1 MIQLP
6 IDPYLDQIVEKI
18 LSPSPL
24 ILTASPGSGKTTR
37 VPAALL
43 KQLQQKNI
51 TQKIVV
57 IVPKRIAA
65 VGAAD
70 RIAVEN
76 NWTLG
81 EDVGYQVRFE
91 KLCRNNTQLIFMT
104 EGLFLKKASDHAF
117 WDTIGYILLDEF
129 HERTASIDLILGL
142 CFERR
147 ILLSHLQIVVMS
159 ATLNVEKLKS
169 YFGDS
174 SHIQIEQ
181 RPHKL
186 NIYFQKT
193 AQKLICDSSFYD
205 NLKNTT
211 LEATKISKKDI
222 LIFLPGTR
230 EILKAQSVL
239 SPVLPAMKI
248 EIVTGS
254 MNLAQQ
260 KKILNKTESY
270 RRIILATNVA
280 ESSLTIPET
289 DCVIDSGL
297 EKIVVREK
305 KMGFS
310 KLETVRISQFSS
322 TQRAGRAARTS
333 DGYCFKMWHEIDE
346 RSLPEQKKPQI
357 LSSELYDE
365 LLLLSNLGVTDFLNF
380 SWLDRPTMNKL
391 NSATQQLKK
400 WHLLNEKNEMLPSGA
415 SLAQI
420 PMDLMQSILFQ
431 KLCEQGF
438 TNEACEIFCKL
449 ESIDFSSRPKFN
461 PLSQTSDLD
470 YIFAIEKSDSQKRIF
485 SQLKEFFPMSL
496 ALQNKDLALTLLE
509 IFTEFFPDR
518 ICIKKSKMIGLSSS
532 GRGVEFSDSSALQ
545 SDTLPHD
552 YFIALSG
559 IEKNAS
565 TTLVNLGIGYSKK
578 QALEVLKQ
586 HLTSEHKIDFKSDSH
601 KFMKKTVQKFGEFI
615 FNESS
620 PETLSKSEL
629 DLNWKN
635 YVQRDSTLFLKL
647 NPSFE
652 KLTEKIQFLFRKSDL
667 IKTQTSDFDFIE
679 EFPQLLVSEL
689 TTYLDSFE
697 DFLHADF
704 NFHLQNLL
712 PVHIQNLLRDLP
724 NNLIL
729 PTGRSVTINYTDPKA
744 PLISAKIQDC
754 FSWHKSPT
762 LLNELIPVTIE
773 LLAPNMRPAQITN
786 DLNNFWQNSYKD
798 VRKDLRARY
807 PKHSWPEDV
816 LNFHKT

>member
-18 LSPSPL
+18 LGPSPL

-43 KQLQQKNI
+43 KQLQQKKI

-70 RIAVEN
+70 RIATEN
-76 NWTLG
+76 NWSLG
-81 EDVGYQVRFE
+81 EDIGYQVRFE
-91 KLCRNNTQLIFMT
+91 KLCGVNTQLIFMT
-104 EGLFLKKASDHAF
+104 EGLFLKKATDATF
-117 WDTIGYILLDEF
+117 WNTIGYIILDEF
-129 HERTASIDLILGL
+129 HERSASIDLILGL
-142 CFERR
+142 CFERK

-159 ATLNVEKLKS
+159 ATLNVDKLKS

-174 SHIQIEQ
+174 SHINIEQ
-181 RPHKL
+181 RPYKL
-186 NIYFQKT
+186 NIHYQKT
-193 AQKLICDSSFYD
+193 SQKLICDSTFYD
-205 NLKNTT
+205 SLKNTT
-211 LEATKISKKDI
+211 LEAVKISKKDI

-239 SPVLPAMKI
+239 SPIVPTMKI

-254 MNLAQQ
+254 MNLLQQ

-289 DCVIDSGL
+289 DCVIDCGL

-305 KMGFS
+305 KMGFT
-310 KLETVRISQFSS
+310 KLETVRISQFSA

-346 RSLPEQKKPQI
+346 RSLLEQKKPQI

-365 LLLLSNLGVTDFLNF
+365 LLLLSNLSVTDFLNF
-380 SWLDRPTMNKL
+380 SWLDRPSLIKL
-391 NSATQQLKK
+391 NSAAQQLKK
-400 WHLLNEKNEMLPSGA
+400 WQLINEKNELLPSGVSIA
-415 SLAQI
+415 KI
-420 PMDLMQSILFQ
+420 PMDLMQAILFQ
-431 KLCEQGF
+431 KLCEKSF

-449 ESIDFSSRPKFN
+449 ESIDFSARPKFN

-470 YIFAIEKSDSQKRIF
+470 YVLSIEKSESQKKIF
-485 SQLKEFFPMSL
+485 SQLKEFSTTASAPS
-496 ALQNKDLALTLLE
+496 NKDLAVTLLE

-532 GRGVEFSDSSALQ
+532 GRGVEFSESSSLQ
-545 SDTLPHD
+545 SDHQSHD
-552 YFIALSG
+552 YFIAFNG
-559 IEKNAS
+559 VEKNAS
-565 TTLVNLGIGYSKK
+565 TTLVNLGVGYSKK

-586 HLTSEHKIDFKSDSH
+586 HLTSEHRIDFKSDSH

-635 YVQRDSTLFLKL
+635 YVQRDSLLFLKL

-652 KLTEKIQFLFRKSDL
+652 KLTEKIQFLSRKSDL
-667 IKTQTSDFDFIE
+667 LKIQISDFDFIDQ
-679 EFPQLLVSEL
+679 FPQLLVSEL
-689 TTYLDSFE
+689 TQYLDSFE

-712 PVHIQNLLRDLP
+712 PLQIQNMLRDLP

-729 PTGRSVTINYTDPKA
+729 PTGRTVTINYTDPKA

-762 LLNELIPVTIE
+762 LLSELVPVTIE

-786 DLNNFWQNSYKD
+786 DLNNFWKNSYKD

-816 LNFHKT
+816 LSIQKT

>member
-6 IDPYLDQIVEKI
+6 IDPYLQQIVEKI
-18 LSPSPL
+18 LSPSPF

-37 VPAALL
+37 VPASLL
-43 KQLQQKNI
+43 KQLRQKKN
-51 TQKIVV
+51 TQKIIV

-70 RIAVEN
+70 RIATEN
-76 NWTLG
+76 NWSLG

-91 KLCRNNTQLIFMT
+91 KLCGNNTQLIFMT

-129 HERTASIDLILGL
+129 HERSASIDLILGL
-142 CFERR
+142 CFERK
-147 ILLSHLQIVVMS
+147 ILSNNLQIVVMS
-159 ATLNVEKLKS
+159 ATLNVDKLQS

-174 SHIQIEQ
+174 SHINIEQ
-181 RPHKL
+181 RPYKL
-186 NIYFQKT
+186 NILFQKT
-193 AQKLICDSSFYD
+193 AQKLICDSGFYD
-205 NLKNTT
+205 SLKSTT
-211 LEATKISKKDI
+211 LEAVKVSKKDI

-230 EILKAQSVL
+230 EILKAQSIL
-239 SPVLPAMKI
+239 SPVLPTLKI

-254 MNLAQQ
+254 MNLSQQ

-297 EKIVVREK
+297 EKVVVREK
-305 KMGFS
+305 KMGFT

-346 RSLPEQKKPQI
+346 RSLPEQKKPLI

-365 LLLLSNLGVTDFLNF
+365 LLLLSNLGITDFLNF
-380 SWLDRPTMNKL
+380 SWLDRPTMNKI
-391 NSATQQLKK
+391 NSAAQQLKK
-400 WHLLNEKNEMLPSGA
+400 WHLLNEKNEMLPSGVSIA
-415 SLAQI
+415 KI

-438 TNEACEIFCKL
+438 TNEACEIFCKI

-470 YIFAIEKSDSQKRIF
+470 YVFSIEKSESQKRIF
-485 SQLKEFFPMSL
+485 SQLKEFFPTTLS
-496 ALQNKDLALTLLE
+496 LQNKDLYLTLLE

-532 GRGVEFSDSSALQ
+532 GRGVEFAESSSLQ

-552 YFIALSG
+552 YFIAFSG
-559 IEKNAS
+559 VEKNAS
-565 TTLVNLGIGYSKK
+565 TTLIHLGIGYSKK

-586 HLTSEHKIDFKSDSH
+586 YLMIEYKIDFKTDSH

-620 PETLSKSEL
+620 PETLSKNEL

-635 YVQRDSTLFLKL
+635 YVLREPALFLKL

-652 KLTEKIQFLFRKSDL
+652 KLIDKIKFLYSKSDL
-667 IKTQTSDFDFIE
+667 LKTQASDFDFMDD
-679 EFPQLLVSEL
+679 FPQLLVTEL
-689 TTYLDSFE
+689 TQYLDSFE

-712 PVHIQNLLRDLP
+712 PVQIQNMLRELP
-724 NNLIL
+724 NTLLL

-754 FSWHKSPT
+754 FSWHKSPS
-762 LLNELIPVTIE
+762 LINELIPVTIE

-786 DLNNFWQNSYKD
+786 DLSNFWQNSYKD

-816 LNFHKT
+816 LTFKKT

>member
-6 IDPYLDQIVEKI
+6 IDPQLQLIVDKI

-43 KQLQQKNI
+43 KQLQLKKI
-51 TQKIVV
+51 TQKIIV

-70 RIAVEN
+70 RIATEN
-76 NWTLG
+76 NWNLG
-81 EDVGYQVRFE
+81 EDIGYQVRFE
-91 KLCRNNTQLIFMT
+91 KLCGINTQLIFMT
-104 EGLFLKKASDHAF
+104 EGLFLKKATDQAF
-117 WDTIGYILLDEF
+117 WDSIGYILLDEF
-129 HERTASIDLILGL
+129 HERSASIDLILGL
-142 CFERR
+142 CFERK

-159 ATLNVEKLKS
+159 ATLNVDKLKS
-169 YFGDS
+169 YFGDCH
-174 SHIQIEQ
+174 HINIEQ
-181 RPHKL
+181 RPYKL
-186 NIYFQKT
+186 TTHFQKT
-193 AQKLICDSSFYD
+193 SQKLICDSSFYD
-205 NLKNTT
+205 ILKNTT
-211 LEATKISKKDI
+211 LEAVKISKKDI

-239 SPVLPAMKI
+239 SPVLPAIRI

-254 MNLAQQ
+254 MNLSQQ

-280 ESSLTIPET
+280 ESSLTIPDT

-297 EKIVVREK
+297 EKVVVREK
-305 KMGFS
+305 KMGFT
-310 KLETVRISQFSS
+310 KLETVRISQFSA

-333 DGYCFKMWHEIDE
+333 DGTCFKLWHEIDE

-357 LSSELYDE
+357 LTSELHDE
-365 LLLLSNLGVTDFLNF
+365 LLLLSNLGITDFLNF
-380 SWLDRPTMNKL
+380 SWLDSPTLHKL
-391 NSATQQLKK
+391 NTAAEQLKK
-400 WHLLNEKNEMLPSGA
+400 WNLINVKNELLPSGVSIA
-415 SLAQI
+415 KI
-420 PMDLMQSILFQ
+420 PMDLMQAILFQ
-431 KLCEQGF
+431 KICEQGF
-438 TNEACEIFCKL
+438 SNEACEIFCKL
-449 ESIDFSSRPKFN
+449 ESIDLSSRPKFN
-461 PLSQTSDLD
+461 PLSQTSDLE
-470 YIFAIEKSDSQKRIF
+470 YVFSIEKSESQKKIF
-485 SQLKEFFPMSL
+485 SQLKEISPTAL
-496 ALQNKDLALTLLE
+496 APQKNDLAEALLE

-532 GRGVEFSDSSALQ
+532 GRGVEFSESSSLQ

-552 YFIALSG
+552 YFIAFSG
-559 IEKNAS
+559 VEKNAS

-586 HLTSEHKIDFKSDSH
+586 HLMTEYKIDFKTDSH

-620 PETLSKSEL
+620 PETLSKNEL

-635 YVQRDSTLFLKL
+635 YVLRDSTLFLNL

-652 KLTEKIQFLFRKSDL
+652 KLVEKIKFLYSKSEL
-667 IKTQTSDFDFIE
+667 LKTQASDFDFIDD
-679 EFPQLLVSEL
+679 FPNLLVTEL
-689 TTYLDSFE
+689 THYLNSFE

-712 PVHIQNLLRDLP
+712 PAHIQNLLSDLP
-724 NNLIL
+724 NTLTL

-762 LLNELIPVTIE
+762 LINELVPVTIE

-786 DLNNFWQNSYKD
+786 DLGNFWQNSYKE

-816 LNFHKT
+816 LNFKKT